1 MVAPLLFFTFFIL
14 IALLLSH
21 FLEISTANAVRW
33 FFQPPPV
40 SGGVGVGYVSGS
52 LTVTGRSF
60 VVVYSLPFS
69 L

>member
-14 IALLLSH
+14 IVLLLSH

-40 SGGVGVGYVSGS
+40 SGGVGVGCGSGS
-52 LTVTGRSF
+52 LTVTTRL
-60 VVVYSLPFS
+60 VVAV
-69 L
+69 